1 MRQSNRDTLSDVI
14 VHEERYA
21 YTPGKEVWGG
31 VYDVPNSINLTIKT
45 ELFVCGKLGSLRL
58 SVWVWL
64 IRTHMSFPFLSHFLP
79 VCIDKQSPAFY

>member
-21 YTPGKEVWGG
+21 YTPGKEVLRGG
-31 VYDVPNSINLTIKT
+31 RGEEKNVYDVPNSINLTIKT

-58 SVWVWL
+58 SV
-64 IRTHMSFPFLSHFLP
+64 
-79 VCIDKQSPAFY
+79 